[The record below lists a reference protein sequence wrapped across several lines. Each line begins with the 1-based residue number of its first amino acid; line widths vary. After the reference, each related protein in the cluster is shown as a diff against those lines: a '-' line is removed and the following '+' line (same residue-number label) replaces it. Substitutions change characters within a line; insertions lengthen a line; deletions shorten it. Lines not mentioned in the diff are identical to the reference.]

1 MGVETSRRS
10 SLPDGI
16 DSPETRERVIKSW
29 SRDNI
34 LSEGYHRAQYTDT
47 KSTMHESNINK
58 IGVHI
63 ANFFQDKKF
72 KEVIIL
78 ELMAGNCAASSIIH
92 DKIKITLQ
100 GIEYSWIATDVITY
114 PTRISTIRFK
124 ECDTVDAV
132 KNFGEQSNILLLI
145 SPPPCVDIHEV
156 DIHEVDIHEVD
167 IHEYDAES
175 KDGKNLGYADY
186 YAIHDYVDQMISGQ
200 EKYIIFG
207 GELGASDGST
217 GMYRYLMEHKNMKLV
232 ERHMLSHDQSI
243 FGDPVEKELF
253 IFAVKK

>member
-72 KEVIIL
+72 KEVNIL

-92 DKIKITLQ
+92 NSIKIILQ
-100 GIEYSWIATDVITY
+100 GIEYSWMATDAITY
-114 PTRISTIRFK
+114 PTRISTIPFK
-124 ECDTVDAV
+124 ECDTVTAV

-145 SPPPCVDIHEV
+145 SPPPCTDIN
-156 DIHEVDIHEVD
+156 D
-167 IHEYDAES
+167 YDTESKESKES
-175 KDGKNLGYADY
+175 KDTKSLGYADY